1 MAPSNLDFHTQ
12 LFPHLDNCK
21 LVFFQLD
28 WITQENKNFKQAKEK
43 KKKSST
49 RLAFVNQIAVFSP
62 SSPCLMW
69 TYSHSLTQAIPAIL
83 PAAESLAKMTIIVNW
98 NSETS

>member
-28 WITQENKNFKQAKEK
+28 WITQENKNFKQEK
-43 KKKSST
+43 K
-49 RLAFVNQIAVFSP
+49 NPHQD
-62 SSPCLMW
+62 
-69 TYSHSLTQAIPAIL
+69 
-83 PAAESLAKMTIIVNW
+83 
-98 NSETS
+98 